1 MLDAEKLY
9 YLKGQLIAIK
19 YMGNSYNPH
28 PYRVLTQYNIFTGK
42 GDFGG
47 DFTRDN
53 AIGYIKTQFPNA
65 VAVKPDSVIEIKDD
79 MGGSWG
85 YADSVTKAK
94 GFIYK
99 LAKGMPHSVF
109 YLFRYRDNKSFA
121 KAIYDN
127 SKKRVIYED
136 GKVQRLYADG
146 HTKQIEDFKF
156 PILMRY

>member
-127 SKKRVIYED
+127 SKKRVIYDD
-136 GKVQRLYADG
+136 GKMHHLYADG